1 MKIKGIGI
9 MVTIA
14 IAMSGLESCSSK
26 RFVGDDQYLLH
37 KVIVKSDDKELSV
50 DNLGKYI
57 RQRPNTKWVG
67 LSRVPMNLY
76 CLQGQD
82 STRALNRFLRKIG
95 EAPVIYSHDYTLLTQ
110 EEMLNVAR
118 GLGFLHAQ
126 VAVDTS
132 LVTGHKINVNYTL
145 TAGERYRVGRILY
158 HTDDS
163 LLNRHLQNCLPDTYL
178 HTGDNFR
185 IDSINE
191 ERSRIT
197 RYLQNRGYQ
206 KFNKDFITLVA
217 DTLSGSNIVDLDFY
231 LAEYRKSSGEP
242 FRPHTI
248 YNINK
253 VYVYSDIENSDDNR
267 PQTPD
272 TLHIDRL
279 QLLTN
284 GTPVFRESIYKNN
297 IPFRPGDT
305 YRETDVQNFYNR
317 WSGYSAVKYATVR
330 MQDVPTDS
338 TALDCYVSVFSA
350 KKRTISAELEG
361 TNSAGDL
368 GAAAVLSLSNR
379 NLFRGSEQLTF
390 KGRAA
395 YEAIRG
401 LEGYSDQDYLEFTF
415 EANLTLP
422 TFAFP
427 YLYKYIKRQYQ
438 PRTEFALLYTTQTR
452 PEYHRRALTGR
463 WGYLWRAHQQKV
475 QHRVDLL
482 DVNYV
487 FMPWI
492 SDTFRA
498 DYLENTTSRNSI
510 LRYNYENLFV
520 IKSGYT
526 YTYNTNGLNSPYAIS
541 KSHRTFRFNVESAGS
556 ILYGLSA
563 LFGDEKDTDG
573 RYMLFHI
580 PFAQYVKVDADYA
593 YALALTPK
601 SSVAFRAALGV
612 GYPFGNATM
621 LPYETR
627 YFSGGANSVRGWS
640 VRELG
645 PGRYKG
651 TDGRIDFI
659 NQTGDVSLNLS
670 MEYRTFIGWKL
681 HGALFVDAGNIWT
694 LRSYEDQPG
703 GQFRFDTFYEQIAVA
718 YGAGLRFNFD
728 YFILRFDA
736 GMKAVD
742 PAYPSGRDHYPV
754 FHPRLS
760 RDFTLHFAVGM
771 PF

>member
-1 MKIKGIGI
+1 MNIKELGIW
-9 MVTIA
+9 
-14 IAMSGLESCSSK
+14 MSVIVALGGMQACSSK
-26 RFVGDDQYLLH
+26 RFVAHDEYLLK
-37 KVIVKSDDKELSV
+37 KVNVKSSDKEISTE
-50 DNLGKYI
+50 NLDKYV
-57 RQRPNTKWVG
+57 RQHPNTKWLG
-67 LSRVPMNLY
+67 LFRVPLGFY
-76 CLQGQD
+76 CMQGKD
-82 STRALNRFLRKIG
+82 TTRAVNRMFRKIG
-95 EAPVIYSHDYTLLTQ
+95 EAPVVYSHERTLLSEQ
-110 EEMLNVAR
+110 EMLVMAR
-118 GLGFLHAQ
+118 GLGFLHAT
-126 VAVDTS
+126 VTSDT
-132 LVTGHKINVNYTL
+132 VVRGRKVEQTYTL
-145 TAGERYRVGRILY
+145 NAGPRYKIGSIVY
-158 HTDDS
+158 HSLDS
-163 LLNRHLQNCLPDTYL
+163 LLNVHLQTCMQDTYL
-178 HTGDNFR
+178 HTGGNFR

-197 RYLQNRGYQ
+197 HYLQNHGYQ

-217 DTLSGSNIVDLDFY
+217 DTMAGSNVVDIALY
-231 LAEYRKSSGEP
+231 VAEYRKSSNES
-242 FRPHTI
+242 FRPHTP
-248 YNINK
+248 YYINK
-253 VYVYSDIENSDDNR
+253 VYVYSDMENSAEHH
-267 PQTPD
+267 PSVAD
-272 TLHIDRL
+272 TTRVDGL
-279 QLLTN
+279 QLLTHGKPAFRASLYRN
-284 GTPVFRESIYKNN
+284 NVPFRE
-297 IPFRPGDT
+297 GDT
-305 YRETDVQNFYNR
+305 YTESAVQDFYNR
-317 WSGYSAVKYATVR
+317 WSGYPAVKYTTVR
-330 MQDVPTDS
+330 MQDDVADT
-338 TALDCYVSVFSA
+338 TALNCYVSVYSA
-350 KKRTISAELEG
+350 KKRTLSAELEG

-401 LEGYSDQDYLEFTF
+401 LEGYSDQDYLEFTL

-422 TFAFP
+422 SFAFP
-427 YLYKYIKRQYQ
+427 YLNRYIKRMYQ
-438 PRTEFALLYTTQTR
+438 PHTEFAALYTTQTR

-463 WGYLWRAHQQKV
+463 WAYLWRTHKQKV

-492 SDTFRA
+492 SDTFRR
-498 DYLENTTSRNSI
+498 DYLENSSSRNSL

-541 KSHRTFRFNVESAGS
+541 KRHKTFRFNIESAGS
-556 ILYGLSA
+556 LLYGITS
-563 LFGDEKDTDG
+563 LFNMEKKSDD
-573 RYMLFHI
+573 RYTLFHI
-580 PFAQYVKVDADYA
+580 PFAQYVKCDVDYA
-593 YALALTPK
+593 YALTLTPK
-601 SSVAFRAALGV
+601 SSVAFRAAVGV
-612 GYPFGNATM
+612 AYPFGNATI

-694 LRSYEDQPG
+694 LREYADQPG
-703 GQFRFDTFYEQIAVA
+703 GQFRWDTFYEQIAVA
-718 YGAGLRFNFD
+718 YGAGMRFNFD

-742 PAYPSGRDHYPV
+742 PAYPSGRNHYPV
-754 FHPRLS
+754 FHPKLS
-760 RDFTLHFAVGM
+760 RDFTFHFAVGM